1 MSKKIVIELSMYSDG
16 DWGYDESIFENHTSK
31 YFDNGLYEYTEFEWS
46 TTKVRRTFDIDK
58 TDGYAAIHNI
68 LKSIC
73 SSLYGRQSDIK
84 YVTEFFNCAIE
95 QLPNV
100 SVGNSYYDNMDSN
113 TEIDLTIYV
122 VENDAKEVKEI
133 IYKE

>member
-1 MSKKIVIELSMYSDG
+1 MKIILELSMYSDG

-31 YFDNGLYEYTEFEWS
+31 YFDNNLYEYTKFEWS
-46 TTKVRRTFDIDK
+46 TTKARRTFDIDK

-73 SSLYGRQSDIK
+73 SSLHGRQSDIK
-84 YVTEFFNCAIE
+84 YVNEFFDRAIE
-95 QLPNV
+95 RLPNV
-100 SVGNSYYDNMDSN
+100 SVENGYYDSMESN
-113 TEIDLTIYV
+113 TEIDLTIRII
-122 VENDAKEVKEI
+122 ESDAKEIKEI